1 MRKSPFIF
9 SLLPIVPMAFA
20 LLSSPLTN
28 AGTPTP
34 MPAAEAPADDH
45 TLTFEATPT
54 KAGTAGALAISIA
67 PKSPWKWNPEY
78 PAKLELVAPP
88 GVTFDKGLL
97 SKKDND
103 FAASGK
109 TVGATA
115 AFKATSPGTHT
126 AVVKGKF
133 GLCDAN
139 VCIIK
144 KVETTATI
152 VVK

>member
-1 MRKSPFIF
+1 MRKRLSIL
-9 SLLPIVPMAFA
+9 SIVPIAFA
-20 LLSSPLTN
+20 LLSSPLTH
-28 AGTPTP
+28 AGAPNHT
-34 MPAAEAPADDH
+34 PAAEAPTDDH
-45 TLTFEATPT
+45 TLTLEATPT
-54 KAGTAGALAISIA
+54 KAGEAGALSLSIA

-97 SKKDND
+97 TKKDND
-103 FAASGK
+103 FAESGK
-109 TVGATA
+109 TVGAKA
-115 AFKATSPGTHT
+115 GFKAASPGTHK
-126 AVVKGKF
+126 AIVKGRF

-152 VVK
+152 VVN

>member
-1 MRKSPFIF
+1 MRKSLSIP
-9 SLLPIVPMAFA
+9 STLLVAFA
-20 LLSSPLTN
+20 LLSSPLTH
-28 AGTPTP
+28 AGSPTP
-34 MPAAEAPADDH
+34 APMAETPAGDH
-45 TLTFEATPT
+45 TLTFEAAPT
-54 KAGTAGALAISIA
+54 KAGELGALSLSIT

-97 SKKDND
+97 SKKNAD
-103 FAASGK
+103 FAESGK
-109 TVGATA
+109 TVGAKA
-115 AFKATSPGTHT
+115 GFKATSPGTHK
-126 AVVKGKF
+126 AIVKGKF

-152 VVK
+152 VVN